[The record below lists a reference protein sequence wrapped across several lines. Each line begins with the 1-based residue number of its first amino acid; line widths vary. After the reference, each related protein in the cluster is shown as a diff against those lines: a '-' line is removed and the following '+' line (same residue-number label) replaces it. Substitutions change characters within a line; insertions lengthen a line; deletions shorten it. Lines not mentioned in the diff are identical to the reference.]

1 MDGTQQDRII
11 PTNIREE
18 MEQSYLAY
26 AMSVIIGR
34 ALPDVRD
41 GLKPVHRRC
50 LFAMHE
56 QKNDHT
62 KPPKKSARIVGDV
75 IGKYHPHGDQAVYD
89 TIVRLAQDFS
99 LRYPL
104 IDGQGNFG
112 SVDGDAPAAMRYT
125 EIRLKSIAQAMLAD
139 IDKNT
144 VDFIPNYDG
153 QDVEPTVLPAKVPN
167 LLVNGSSG
175 IAVGMAT
182 NIPPHNLR
190 EIVAAVI
197 LCVEQPETTV
207 DDLLSVVS
215 GPDFPTAGLILGIS
229 GIRDAYRTGRGRVV
243 MRARAVVETHEKT
256 DRNSIVVTEIP
267 YQVNKAMMIEK
278 IAELVRDK
286 KLEGISDLRDESDR
300 DGMRVVIDLKRD
312 AIAQVVLNNLYK
324 HTTMQSTFGVNIVA
338 IVNGQ
343 PRTLNLRQ
351 CIQYFIE
358 FRREVVRRRTE
369 FELEEAR
376 RRAHILE
383 GLKIA
388 LDHLDEVIALIRK
401 SENAVVAKEGLMS
414 QFGLSDL
421 QSQAVLDMR
430 LQRLTSLERDKIIA
444 EYREVLQTIA
454 RLEEILA
461 SPRLIDGIIVDELKE
476 LVAQHGDERRTEILT
491 DDSEFDKSQ
500 LIADEEMVIT
510 VSHRGYIKRS
520 PLAEYRAQKRGGK
533 GRTGMTT
540 RDEDFVEHLFV
551 ATAHDSLLVF
561 TTSGKVLQLP
571 VWDIP
576 QVGIAAKGQNIAN
589 LLMLPGEDKVKALVR
604 VRKAWLREDGRFLV
618 FVTRLGTIKRSSL
631 DEYGNIRQG
640 GIIAI
645 AIDEG
650 DELIG
655 VHLTEGKAQV
665 LIATRDG
672 QAIRFDETD
681 ARPMGRSAHGVIGI
695 KLKEGDRVVDVAT
708 FTSENEHV
716 LVLSEKGFGKR
727 TLLSDYRVTNR
738 GGLGIINFN
747 VTEKTGPVAGVKAVT
762 AGLQIIIMSEGGKVI
777 RAGADEIRET
787 GRSAQGV
794 RALSVDEGDRIAG
807 VVVLPEREDESE
819 PGDESGNGDGNGTG
833 GGPSNVTPFP
843 GPKDDPAPK
852 EE

>member
-1 MDGTQQDRII
+1 MDTPQDKIV

-56 QKNDHT
+56 QRNDHT

-75 IGKYHPHGDQAVYD
+75 IGKYHPHGDSAVYD
-89 TIVRLAQDFS
+89 TIVRMAQDFS

-104 IDGQGNFG
+104 VDGQGNFG

-125 EIRLKSIAQAMLAD
+125 EIRLKAIAQALLGD
-139 IDKNT
+139 LDKNT
-144 VDFIPNYDG
+144 VDFVPNYDG
-153 QDVEPTVLPAKVPN
+153 QDVEPTVLPTRLPN

-190 EIVAAVI
+190 EIARAVVRCI
-197 LCVEQPETTV
+197 EHPETTV
-207 DDLLSVVS
+207 DDLFEIVS
-215 GPDFPTAGLILGIS
+215 GPDFPTAGLIVGIA
-229 GIRDAYRTGRGRVV
+229 GIRQAYRTGRGRVV
-243 MRARAVVETHEKT
+243 MRARAVIETDEKT
-256 DRNSIVVTEIP
+256 ERQAIIVTEIP
-267 YQVNKAMMIEK
+267 YQVNKAVMIEK
-278 IAELVRDK
+278 LAELVRDK
-286 KLEGISDLRDESDR
+286 KITGISDLRDESSR
-300 DGMRVVIDLKRD
+300 EGMRVVIELKKNE
-312 AIAQVVLNNLYK
+312 IAQVVLNNLYK
-324 HTTMQSTFGVNIVA
+324 HTQMQSTFGVNVVA

-351 CIQYFIE
+351 CIHHFIE

-369 FELEEAR
+369 FELDEAR

-401 SENAVVAKEGLMS
+401 SEHAVAAKDGLMS
-414 QFGLSDL
+414 QFGLSDP
-421 QSQAVLDMR
+421 QAQAVLDMR
-430 LQRLTSLERDKIIA
+430 LQRLTSLERDKIIQ
-444 EYREVLQTIA
+444 EYRETLQLIA

-461 SPRLIDGIIVDELKE
+461 SPRLIDGIIVEE
-476 LVAQHGDERRTEILT
+476 IQAVAAAHDDDRRTEIIT
-491 DDSEFDKSQ
+491 DDSEFDKAQ

-520 PLAEYRAQKRGGK
+520 HLDEYRAQRRGGK

-576 QVGIAAKGQNIAN
+576 EVGVAAKGQNIAN
-589 LLMLPGEDKVKALVR
+589 LLMLPGEDKVKALVN
-604 VRKAWLREDGRFLV
+604 VRKEWLREEGRYLI
-618 FVTRLGTIKRSSL
+618 FVTRRGKMKRSAL
-631 DEYGNIRQG
+631 DQYANIRQG

-645 AIDEG
+645 GIEDG

-655 VHLTEGKAQV
+655 VHLTEGKSQV
-665 LIATRDG
+665 LIATRNG
-672 QAIRFDETD
+672 QAIRFDEAD
-681 ARPMGRSAHGVIGI
+681 ARAMGRTAHGVIGI
-695 KLKEGDRVVDVAT
+695 KLRKDDAVVDVAT
-708 FTSENEHV
+708 FASDTENV
-716 LVLSEKGFGKR
+716 LVVSERGFGKR
-727 TLLSDYRVTNR
+727 TPLSDYRVTNR
-738 GGLGIINFN
+738 GGLGIRNFA
-747 VTEKTGPVAGVKAVT
+747 VTDKTGAVAGVKAVT
-762 AGLQIIIMSEGGKVI
+762 GGLQVIIMSEGGKVI
-777 RAGADEIRET
+777 RANADEIRET
-787 GRSAQGV
+787 GRAAQGV
-794 RALSVDEGDRIAG
+794 RVLHVDEGDRIAG
-807 VVVLPEREDESE
+807 IVVLPEREDDDE
-819 PGDESGNGDGNGTG
+819 PPEGGDAPD
-833 GGPSNVTPFP
+833 NVTPFRKP
-843 GPKDDPAPK
+843 EAPAEP
-852 EE
+852 EA

>member
-197 LCVEQPETTV
+197 LCVEHPETTV

-604 VRKAWLREDGRFLV
+604 VRKAWLREDDRFLV

-807 VVVLPEREDESE
+807 VVVLPEREDEAES
-819 PGDESGNGDGNGTG
+819 GDESGNGSGNETG

-843 GPKDDPAPK
+843 GPKEDPGPK

>member
-1 MDGTQQDRII
+1 MSSDTPGPITDRIL
-11 PTNIREE
+11 PANIREE

-56 QKNDHT
+56 QGNTHQ

-75 IGKYHPHGDQAVYD
+75 IGKYHPHGDVAVYD
-89 TIVRLAQDFS
+89 TIVRMAQDFS

-104 IDGQGNFG
+104 VDGQGNFG

-125 EIRLKSIAQAMLAD
+125 EIRLKPIAQALLAD

-144 VDFIPNYDG
+144 VDFVPNYDG
-153 QDVEPTVLPAKVPN
+153 QDVEPTVLPTRVPN
-167 LLVNGSSG
+167 LLVNGSAG

-182 NIPPHNLR
+182 NIPPHSLT
-190 EIVAAVI
+190 EIVEAII
-197 LCVEQPETTV
+197 LCIERPETNV
-207 DDLLSVVS
+207 EDLLPIVK
-215 GPDFPTAGLILGIS
+215 GPDFPTRGLIMGIS
-229 GIRDAYRTGRGRVV
+229 GIREAYRTGRGRIV
-243 MRARAVVETHEKT
+243 MRARCVIETDEKT
-256 DRNSIVVTEIP
+256 ERQAIIVTEIP
-267 YQVNKAMMIEK
+267 YQVNKATMIEK

-286 KLEGISDLRDESDR
+286 KLGGISDLRDESDR
-300 DGMRVVIDLKRD
+300 GGMRVVIELKKNE
-312 AIAQVVLNNLYK
+312 IAQVVLNNLYK
-324 HTTMQSTFGVNIVA
+324 HTAMQSTFGVNFVA

-351 CIQYFIE
+351 AIGYFID

-376 RRAHILE
+376 KKAHILE

-388 LDHLDEVIALIRK
+388 LDHLDAVIALIRA
-401 SENAVVAKEGLMS
+401 SENAVAAKLGLMS
-414 QFGLSDL
+414 EFGLSDL

-430 LQRLTSLERDKIIA
+430 LQRLTSLERDKIIQ
-444 EYREVLQTIA
+444 EYQATLQLIA

-461 SPRLIDGIIVDELKE
+461 SARLIDGIIIEELRDVSAA
-476 LVAQHGDERRTEILT
+476 LGDERRTEIVT
-491 DDSEFDKSQ
+491 DDSDLDKAQ

-520 PLAEYRAQKRGGK
+520 PLAEYRSQKRGGK
-533 GRTGMTT
+533 GRSGMTT

-561 TTSGKVLQLP
+561 TSSGKVLQLP

-576 QVGIAAKGQNIAN
+576 QSGVAAKGQNIAN
-589 LLMLPGEDKVKALVR
+589 LLMLPGEDKVRALVR
-604 VRKAWLREDGRFLV
+604 VRKEWLREEGRYLV
-618 FVTRLGTIKRSSL
+618 FVTRLGTLKRSSL

-645 AIDEG
+645 GIEEG

-655 VHLTEGKAQV
+655 VHLTEGKSEI

-672 QAIRFDETD
+672 QAIRFAESA
-681 ARPMGRSAHGVIGI
+681 ARAMGRGAHGVIGI
-695 KLKEGDRVVDVAT
+695 KLREGDRVVDVAT
-708 FTSENEHV
+708 FAEESDNV
-716 LVLSEKGFGKR
+716 LVVSEKGYGKR
-727 TLLSDYRVTNR
+727 TPLSDYRVTHR
-738 GGLGIINFN
+738 GGVGIRNFN
-747 VTEKTGPVAGVKAVT
+747 VTDKTGPVAGVKAVKP
-762 AGLQIIIMSEGGKVI
+762 GQQVIIMSEAGKVI
-777 RAGADEIRET
+777 RASADEIRET
-787 GRSAQGV
+787 GRAAQGV
-794 RALSVDEGDRIAG
+794 RALTVDEGDRIAG
-807 VVVLPEREDESE
+807 IVVLPEREEGEE
-819 PGDESGNGDGNGTG
+819 PADGAT
-833 GGPSNVTPFP
+833 PPPDNVTPFP
-843 GPKDDPAPK
+843 GSDKD
-852 EE
+852 